1 MPETPDATGG
11 AESRPRTEMEN
22 GPSSNGPGRVVRD
35 KAGEGLEHAGEAL
48 RRVARKA
55 ESKGGP
61 ASRVAPAADRLGE
74 GFDEA
79 AEYLRETELEEMRR
93 DLETAV
99 RDRPIRSLAIAAV
112 AGYLLGR
119 ILR

>member
-1 MPETPDATGG
+1 MPDTDPNGGQQAGTG
-11 AESRPRTEMEN
+11 ADVTS
-22 GPSSNGPGRVVRD
+22 GPSSNGPGRAVRD

-74 GFDEA
+74 SFDDA
-79 AEYLRETELEEMRR
+79 ADYLRATELGEMRR

-99 RDRPIRSLAIAAV
+99 RSHPLRSLAIAAV
-112 AGYLLGR
+112 AGYFMGR